1 MAADDR
7 APLDDHEAHL
17 HAKLRDDVRSELVG
31 RDSFIPV
38 LVLMLGLLGLIIL
51 GPANGFTRAATAV
64 LAVVVVLLTV
74 QRARVKR
81 STRTWMDV
89 IIVAFGS
96 LAFAEVVVSTTTD
109 TPTVVTF
116 IGKTLLAFVVL
127 MSVPAVLRR
136 VLVSHR
142 IDLNVLAGALV
153 AYLLIGLFFALLY
166 GAVSTVV
173 DPFFAQLDD
182 PAIADDTYFSFI
194 TIATVGYGD
203 LSPAPGV
210 PRSLAVLEAVIGQ
223 VFLVTIVARVVSNL
237 GSERELPKI
246 AELDGDD
253 DAAVTPDDDDRPPAQ
268 A

>member
-1 MAADDR
+1 M
-7 APLDDHEAHL
+7 
-17 HAKLRDDVRSELVG
+17 
-31 RDSFIPV
+31 
-38 LVLMLGLLGLIIL
+38 
-51 GPANGFTRAATAV
+51 

-81 STRTWMDV
+81 SARTWMDV

-237 GSERELPKI
+237 GSERELPQI